1 MRDGKTG
8 VCVCGSMSWMGTG
21 GGPDQGIRLRGVSR
35 SRGAQLGRQRQ
46 DQSQPDDGVDGEDTM
61 VFPREMG

>member
-8 VCVCGSMSWMGTG
+8 VCVCIHELDGDWRGVRPGNQTSG
-21 GGPDQGIRLRGVSR
+21 GVSR

-46 DQSQPDDGVDGEDTM
+46 DQSQPDDGVDGEDTV